1 MEIKIRSIQ
10 KSKIIDV
17 EKSIISIQSNDDSI
31 IKNLIDD
38 YNAIKISNLDNYF
51 IGDTVLNEITLFT
64 KYPELSLVTDI
75 IKKIELDNNFL
86 DRYLKE
92 LSYTE
97 KIFLNILRNI
107 SRAEKIIVFENLFLG
122 LDLKNRK
129 KLIKLI
135 NYLKEKSYIIFITSE
150 DVDDLYNYSD
160 YSIISDSNILKYGD
174 TNDIYTDVSYLNKY
188 KFKVPTLSYI
198 TYKAKEEKN
207 IKLFYS
213 KDVRDII
220 KDIYKHV

>member
-1 MEIKIRSIQ
+1 MEIKIRSSQ
-10 KSKIIDV
+10 KRKTIDV
-17 EKSIISIQSNDDSI
+17 RESIISIQSNDDSI
-31 IKNLIDD
+31 IKNLVED
-38 YNAIKISNLDNYF
+38 YNAIRINNLDNYF
-51 IGDTVLNEITLFT
+51 IGNTVLNEITLYT
-64 KYPELSLVTDI
+64 KYPELSLVTDV
-75 IKKIELDNNFL
+75 IKKIELDKNFL
-86 DRYLKE
+86 DFYVKN

-107 SRAEKIIVFENLFLG
+107 SREEKIIIFENLFLG

-129 KLIKLI
+129 KIIKLI
-135 NYLKEKSYIIFITSE
+135 NYLKDNSYIIFITS
-150 DVDDLYNYSD
+150 DYVDDLYNYSD
-160 YSIISDSNILKYGD
+160 YSIISDNNILKYGD

-207 IKLFYS
+207 VKLFYS